1 MGAKRTEWT
10 ERISRI
16 EQMIDEYREAK
27 RRRLVRRAI
36 RLWRRTEA
44 RQQLI
49 HLEAPSE
56 RVH

>member
-1 MGAKRTEWT
+1 MDAKRTDWT
-10 ERISRI
+10 ERLSRI

>member
-1 MGAKRTEWT
+1 MGARRTEWA

-36 RLWRRTEA
+36 RLWRKTEA

-49 HLEAPSE
+49 HLEAPPE